1 MTLTAEVIPERDLW
15 SLRAC
20 LDLLANPVCFDR
32 VPLLFVCATPLLSL
46 STTSTLLIF
55 PQIHRRKA
63 DMLDSSTAA
72 LPLIRKTLKR
82 SASTASLPTPPRTH
96 RKHARG
102 RSRGSCD
109 SDSDDFGLLSDKEEL
124 TGQNKKRR
132 TEETG
137 IVEADEEAFW
147 LSRPSEAASSTKIDS
162 CLISKSQSA
171 PLLYR
176 KRESQNSRINVAPVS
191 PPPSHRKST
200 TIVAS
205 AKNSSMSV
213 NASPVTS
220 PPSTPRTRSSTKRV
234 TCDLAEN
241 PFLATPVGN
250 SDTPELTASS
260 ADPSPRTPSYDK
272 PYITYVLYVHILQF
286 VIFTSHIC
294 VVAVARVE
302 PTRTHIIIMQR
313 AGPFHHLPLLSFLS
327 NIQTIHLLCSALRS
341 CSFLRHTGNLQKIST
356 PHQRLGV
363 KLEGFPCLQ
372 VMKKMKSLL
381 RFDPRS

>member
-1 MTLTAEVIPERDLW
+1 MDISGDVSLFGPDCSALTV
-15 SLRAC
+15 SHSSS
-20 LDLLANPVCFDR
+20 
-32 VPLLFVCATPLLSL
+32 VPPLFFSL
-46 STTSTLLIF
+46 STTTTLLIS
-55 PQIHRRKA
+55 PRLTDKN
-63 DMLDSSTAA
+63 MLESSTAA

-124 TGQNKKRR
+124 TRQNKKRR

-137 IVEADEEAFW
+137 VGADEEAFW
-147 LSRPSEAASSTKIDS
+147 LSRPSEVASSTKIDS

-200 TIVAS
+200 VAS
-205 AKNSSMSV
+205 AGVSSMSV

-234 TCDLAEN
+234 ACDSAEN
-241 PFLATPVGN
+241 PFLATPVGK

-260 ADPSPRTPSYDK
+260 ADPSPRTPTYDK
-272 PYITYVLYVHILQF
+272 PYITYVLYVLNLHF
-286 VIFTSHIC
+286 VILLSHNH
-294 VVAVARVE
+294 VVAVACVE

-327 NIQTIHLLCSALRS
+327 NTQTIHLPCSALRN
-341 CSFLRHTGNLQKIST
+341 CFFLRHTGNQPRKST
-356 PHQRLGV
+356 PCQRLGA
-363 KLEGFPCLQ
+363 KPEGFPCL

>member
-1 MTLTAEVIPERDLW
+1 
-15 SLRAC
+15 
-20 LDLLANPVCFDR
+20 
-32 VPLLFVCATPLLSL
+32 
-46 STTSTLLIF
+46 
-55 PQIHRRKA
+55 
-63 DMLDSSTAA
+63 MLDSSTAA

-137 IVEADEEAFW
+137 LGEADEDVFW
-147 LSRPSEAASSTKIDS
+147 LSRPSEAASLTKIDS

-176 KRESQNSRINVAPVS
+176 KRENQNSRINVAPVS

-200 TIVAS
+200 MTVAS
-205 AKNSSMSV
+205 AGGSSMSV

-234 TCDLAEN
+234 ACDSAEN
-241 PFLATPVGN
+241 PFLATAVRK

-260 ADPSPRTPSYDK
+260 ADPSPRTPTYDK
-272 PYITYVLYVHILQF
+272 PYITYVLYVLILHF
-286 VIFTSHIC
+286 VVLSHIY
-294 VVAVARVE
+294 VVAVACVE
-302 PTRTHIIIMQR
+302 PTRTHIIITQR

-327 NIQTIHLLCSALRS
+327 NTQTIHPPCSALRN
-341 CSFLRHTGNLQKIST
+341 CFFLRHTGNQQKKST
-356 PHQRLGV
+356 PCQRLGA

-372 VMKKMKSLL
+372 VMKKMKLLL